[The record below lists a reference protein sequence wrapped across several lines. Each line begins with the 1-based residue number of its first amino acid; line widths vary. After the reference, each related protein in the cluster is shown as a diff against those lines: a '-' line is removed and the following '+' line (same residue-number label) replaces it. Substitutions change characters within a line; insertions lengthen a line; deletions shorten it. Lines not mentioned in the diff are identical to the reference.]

1 VWVFT
6 PSFSQ
11 RIAVCLLF
19 KNLGRQMP
27 EDVREEWEALVISV
41 QDVFQLCSGH
51 RYQDATKACQ
61 LTPNFVVSVAR
72 GCELLKV
79 HSLTTVWPAN
89 LGGDIHHP

>member
-1 VWVFT
+1 
-6 PSFSQ
+6 
-11 RIAVCLLF
+11 
-19 KNLGRQMP
+19 MP

-41 QDVFQLCSGH
+41 QDVFQLCCGH

-61 LTPNFVVSVAR
+61 LTPNFVVSVAW